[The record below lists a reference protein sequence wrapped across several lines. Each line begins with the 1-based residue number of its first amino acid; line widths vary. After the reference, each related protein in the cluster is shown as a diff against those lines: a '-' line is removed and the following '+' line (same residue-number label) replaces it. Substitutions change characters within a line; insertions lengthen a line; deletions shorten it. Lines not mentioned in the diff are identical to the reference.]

1 MNTLSQIPFILLK
14 KFVNKKLIY
23 IGLCVNVDSLFTN
36 IPLEK
41 TIDICVDSLYN
52 DHENTPKIPKDIFR
66 NLLNVATKESF
77 FMFNNKFF
85 QQIDS
90 APMGSPLSSALGNI
104 FMRSFE
110 NKWLK
115 DCPLGLKPVF
125 YRRYVDDIFTLFSS
139 LDHAESSKRKK
150 MIVVYFF

>member
-125 YRRYVDDIFTLFSS
+125 YRRYVMTYLHCFPLLIMQKVQR
-139 LDHAESSKRKK
+139 ERK
-150 MIVVYFF
+150 